1 MPAPAPAASNKARPL
16 EVVDAVVEVVDAV
29 ASGTATAVELVA
41 GTQVPGVSDM

>member
-16 EVVDAVVEVVDAV
+16 EVVDAV
-29 ASGTATAVELVA
+29 ASGTATAVEDVDGVLVA